1 MFKVLKILIVLMLY
15 LQRKHPDI
23 YATLVTPAAAP
34 PLTFNIQPTVD
45 TYTSSINQPSAE
57 SFTTN
62 FTKWKLS
69 DPRQKQL
76 EGAIASMV
84 AHDLLPLRFVDSEKF
99 QAVMQMAEPRFA
111 MPTRRRLRTSVL
123 STVSAD
129 VETKLKLEMQQA
141 QDICLTVD
149 LWSSRDMRSFL
160 GITGHFILDYTLQ
173 SIMISCSRFKGSH
186 TGDRIFAVYQ
196 ETLAHFGIAEKISHI
211 ITDNASNMVKAF
223 TLPGMEDLTIDD
235 DDEDE
240 DEEQLEEQPLPDDLE
255 DLQGQR
261 SPCFA
266 HTLQLVVKDG
276 LKEAKQLNKIIKKVS
291 KIVSHCRK
299 SSKSSELLEDYTKL
313 QLANATRWNSQVTML
328 RSLLKLPSNILDQ
341 IMFNADINLTAYE
354 QQLCTELVDVLQPFQ
369 LATDLVQG
377 DKVVTASFVISSV
390 KGLRVELKSLQDKYS
405 SKLVTT
411 LQASLEQRLAK
422 YEDMEHFQLAT
433 ILDPRFKLDWCNEDE
448 TNPMKRLI
456 TKKFEQ
462 LAPSTP
468 CGDLNSPPAKRIK
481 LFGFMKSKS
490 VIKPASSTEV
500 NKYLNLP
507 CITEEEN
514 PLDYWKEEKDTFPV
528 LSSLAC
534 KYLCIPASSAPVER
548 LFSIAGKVFRPERC
562 RISDERFQQ
571 LMMIRCNQ
579 Q

>member
-1 MFKVLKILIVLMLY
+1 MLKILIVLTLY
-15 LQRKHPDI
+15 LQRNHPDI
-23 YATLVTPAAAP
+23 YATLITPATAP
-34 PLTFNIQPTVD
+34 PLMFKIQPSVD
-45 TYTSSINQPSAE
+45 ASTLSINQPSAE
-57 SFTTN
+57 SFSTN

-84 AHDLLPLRFVDSEKF
+84 AHDLLPLRFVDSKKF
-99 QAVMQMAEPRFA
+99 KDVMQMAEPRFS
-111 MPTRRRLRTSVL
+111 MPTRRRLTTSLL

-141 QDICLTVD
+141 QDLCLTVD

-173 SIMISCSRFKGSH
+173 SIMITCCRFKGSH
-186 TGDRIFAVYQ
+186 TGDRIFSVYQ
-196 ETLAHFGIAEKISHI
+196 ETLAHFAIAEKIGHV

-223 TLPGMEDLTIDD
+223 TLPGMEDLAIDDDD

-240 DEEQLEEQPLPDDLE
+240 GEEQLEEQPLPDDLE
-255 DLQGQR
+255 DVQGQR

-276 LKEAKQLNKIIKKVS
+276 LREAKQSRKTIKKVS

-299 SSKSSELLEDYTKL
+299 SSKSSELLEDCTKL

-328 RSLLKLPSNILDQ
+328 RSLLKLPCDILDQ
-341 IMFNADINLTAYE
+341 IMINAVVFLTPYE
-354 QQLCTELVDVLQPFQ
+354 IQLCTELVDVLQPFQ

-377 DKVVTASFVISSV
+377 DKIVTASFVISSV
-390 KGLRVELKSLQDKYS
+390 KGLRVELSSLQDKYS

-433 ILDPRFKLDWCNEDE
+433 ILDPRFKLDWCNEEE
-448 TNPMKRLI
+448 TNSMKGVI
-456 TKKFEQ
+456 TKKFEK

-468 CGDLNSPPAKRIK
+468 SDDVKSPPAKRSK

-507 CITEEEN
+507 CISEEEN
-514 PLDYWKEEKDTFPV
+514 PLDYWKKEKDTFPV